1 LSYPLVTKFALE
13 GLSKT
18 IAYELS
24 PWIKM
29 ILIESGAVGNS
40 FTEESVLPESVR
52 SAVALLKISTKGQ
65 RQRSFTAREYNTA

>member
-1 LSYPLVTKFALE
+1 MSYPLVTKFALE
-13 GLSKT
+13 DLSKT

-40 FTEESVLPESVR
+40 FMEESVLSKR
-52 SAVALLKISTKGQ
+52 
-65 RQRSFTAREYNTA
+65 